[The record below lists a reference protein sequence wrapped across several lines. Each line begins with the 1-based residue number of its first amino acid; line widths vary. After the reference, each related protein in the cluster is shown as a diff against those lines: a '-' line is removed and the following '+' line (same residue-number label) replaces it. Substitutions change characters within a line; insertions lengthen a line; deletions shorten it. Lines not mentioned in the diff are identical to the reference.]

1 MWYIIPH
8 TKTKIIA
15 HVHTCT
21 RHAGTHADFLF
32 GMYKLETRFA
42 RINCGIFTMKEDHS
56 NSKIANEEE
65 IEYQEINSLYVGIV
79 KEADSVKYADE
90 RAEAT

>member
-1 MWYIIPH
+1 
-8 TKTKIIA
+8 
-15 HVHTCT
+15 
-21 RHAGTHADFLF
+21 
-32 GMYKLETRFA
+32 
-42 RINCGIFTMKEDHS
+42 MKEDHS